1 MKRHRAT
8 RRATRRATHHVL
20 IGGLARLKYFEYLT
34 SVGLEIGPGQDL
46 VVGDDV

>member
-8 RRATRRATHHVL
+8 RHTPVGRPAYLKIFTY
-20 IGGLARLKYFEYLT
+20 LA
-34 SVGLEIGPGQDL
+34 SAGLEIGPGQDL